1 MSKEDLAD
9 WDNSC
14 DCCGQTPI
22 IRDMEMCAT
31 CVLGEAAAQQELIE
45 GLLVEFKEAGND

>member
-22 IRDMEMCAT
+22 IRDMAMGWV
-31 CVLGEAAAQQELIE
+31 CVTLGLGSYASLYFICFAI
-45 GLLVEFKEAGND
+45 